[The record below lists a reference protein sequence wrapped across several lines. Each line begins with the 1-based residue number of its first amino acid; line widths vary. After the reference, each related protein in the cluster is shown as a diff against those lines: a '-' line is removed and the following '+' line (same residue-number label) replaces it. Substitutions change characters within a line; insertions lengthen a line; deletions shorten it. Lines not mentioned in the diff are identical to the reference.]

1 VKLYFV
7 LIILV
12 AGSFLCPYAHA
23 QRSEIWREKSG
34 TWLLNVGAGTTHY
47 TGDMSQWGDLSHLR
61 LGAALSV
68 AATYRLSNQ
77 LSFRAETQMYYVRG
91 SQRGTELSYNNLSFF
106 SINPELWA
114 GVQVDLW
121 PVDDRHKASIP
132 YALAGVGVTYLTPQT
147 TYKGR
152 SYSLAPL
159 HTEGVEYNRL
169 PPTVRYGLGVPV
181 LATDR
186 FKLHLE
192 GTYTHVLSDYLDD
205 VSTVYVDRSNMSPVA
220 AALSDR
226 RPEIGLEPNEV
237 GEQRGNS
244 GRNDG
249 YFILSARFIFVLMT
263 PSQRNYRRMFGG

>member
-1 VKLYFV
+1 MALC
-7 LIILV
+7 IL
-12 AGSFLCPYAHA
+12 STDAHA
-23 QRSEIWREKSG
+23 QRSEIWREKPG
-34 TWLLNVGAGTTHY
+34 TWLLNAGLGTTHY

-68 AATYRLSNQ
+68 AAAYRLSRQ
-77 LSFRAETQMYYVRG
+77 LSFRAETQVYYVRG

-114 GVQVDLW
+114 GMQVDFW

-132 YALAGVGVTYLTPQT
+132 YALAGVGLTYMTPQT
-147 TYKGR
+147 TYKEQ

-159 HTEGVEYNRL
+159 HTEGVDYSRL
-169 PPTVRYGLGVPV
+169 PLIVRYGLGVPV

-205 VSTVYVDRSNMSPVA
+205 VSTIYPDRSTMSPVA

-226 RPEIGLEPNEV
+226 RAEIGLEPNKV

-244 GRNDG
+244 DRNDG

-263 PSQRNYRRMFGG
+263 PNQRNYRRMFGG